1 MTSTPSDPTAGDYPD
16 SDLGDVEV
24 GEGTY
29 TDQETPE
36 EKDGEVPD
44 LRGPADRGEYTDSD
58 VETQHRPDPPQAG
71 GYTSKDTGT
80 SREHENSGNHE
91 AEENPH
97 G

>member
-16 SDLGDVEV
+16 RDLPVGDVEA

-36 EKDGEVPD
+36 EKRGEQPD
-44 LRGPADRGEYTDSD
+44 LRGPGDRGEYTDSD
-58 VETQHRPDPPQAG
+58 QVTEHRPTPARG
-71 GYTSKDTGT
+71 GYTSKDD
-80 SREHENSGNHE
+80 SSSNDEVEEH
-91 AEENPH
+91 PH

>member
-16 SDLGDVEV
+16 SDLGDVEA

-36 EKDGEVPD
+36 EKRGEVPD
-44 LRGPADRGEYTDSD
+44 VRGPGDRGEYTDSAH
-58 VETQHRPDPPQAG
+58 VAERRPSPPQG
-71 GYTSKDTGT
+71 GYTQKDENRPGT
-80 SREHENSGNHE
+80 DE
-91 AEENPH
+91 AEENRH